1 MWNIKEP
8 KKEKWKTGFYCFSS
22 HRCLM
27 NGYYRLNLPYA
38 TGDLQILYSKR
49 MENDTYWNCCS
60 LKMHHFRVSAIKIK
74 GVRILS
80 KERHT
85 LVFSTCHTHAYT
97 KFVTLLR
104 TKPSEIKTCI
114 SLIDSKIGTLSALFV
129 DCMSKCIKDAI
140 KVHTS
145 PRLLRSKPFH
155 FCHIILRMYLKIIRQ
170 IVLLCVLV

>member
-1 MWNIKEP
+1 
-8 KKEKWKTGFYCFSS
+8 
-22 HRCLM
+22 M

-38 TGDLQILYSKR
+38 TGDLQILYSTR

-60 LKMHHFRVSAIKIK
+60 LKMHRFRASAIKIK
-74 GVRILS
+74 GVRTLS
-80 KERHT
+80 EER
-85 LVFSTCHTHAYT
+85 HTHAYT
-97 KFVTLLR
+97 KFVTLLWR
-104 TKPSEIKTCI
+104 KPSEIKTCI

-155 FCHIILRMYLKIIRQ
+155 FCHIIMGMYLKIIRQ
-170 IVLLCVLV
+170 IILLCVLV